1 MGIQSLWWE
10 GIWCLCQP
18 GKQGCKDQVCSN
30 KSVSQLEQN
39 NSKEFGILSQFTDKQ
54 MQGFRQGVAISYFEV
69 YKCKL
74 LTLTPRF
81 CLQSTVVDALCAE
94 TSKTGEMELYQE
106 LAMLETVF
114 VRLGSAFIT
123 NKFYTAVT
131 LQTNTLL
138 LSIYSVSS

>member
-10 GIWCLCQP
+10 GIWCLCRP
-18 GKQGCKDQVCSN
+18 GKQGCQDQVCSN
-30 KSVSQLEQN
+30 KSVSQIEWD
-39 NSKEFGILSQFTDKQ
+39 NSKTFGILSQFTDKQ
-54 MQGFRQGVAISYFEV
+54 MQGFRQGVAISYFEL

-81 CLQSTVVDALCAE
+81 SLQSTVVDALCAE
-94 TSKTGEMELYQE
+94 TGEMELYQE